1 MGLTELTK
9 KKKKMKVNGNTL
21 IELGF
26 RPGRWFK
33 QAIEHI
39 NANEL
44 DEEAMLAYLEQFKLP
59 APLPLKTE
67 PTKFHINIKAEDEFE
82 IDNVEKVIES
92 MNELMKTPTLV
103 SGSIMPDACPTGPA
117 GLIPVGGVAVA
128 KNAIHPGMHSAD
140 ICCSVMLTDYG
151 KADPKTILDAAH
163 ASTHFGPGG
172 RSRGN
177 QFQLPAELRAKFEAN
192 PFLNSNRML
201 SLAQEHLGTQGD
213 GNHFLYV
220 GKLKSTGNT
229 VVVTHHGSR
238 APGAKLYDQG
248 MYVAES
254 FRKHLSPETLRQ
266 NAWIPFESEEGQDY
280 WDALQT
286 IRAWTKLNHSIIHDA
301 IASKTGTTVENRF
314 WNEHNFVFK
323 DGDLFYHAKGA
334 TPLDNKFMND
344 ITGPRLIP
352 LNMSEPILIVSG
364 ETTENNLGFAPH
376 GAGRNISRTAHRNS
390 KGEQSIVSI
399 FEEETAG
406 LDVRFFSNEIDI
418 TELPSAYK
426 NAASVRNQMKEF
438 GLGTV
443 IDEVLPFGCIMAGDI
458 RKNAPWKRKK
468 NVKIAPAE

>member
-1 MGLTELTK
+1 M
-9 KKKKMKVNGNTL
+9 KKMKIDGKTI

-26 RPGRWFK
+26 RPGKWFK
-33 QAIEHI
+33 DAIEHI
-39 NANEL
+39 NTNEL
-44 DEEAMLAYLEQFKLP
+44 DEKEMLNFLEQFRLP
-59 APLPLKTE
+59 DPIPLKSE
-67 PTKFHINIKAEDEFE
+67 PTSFSINIKAENELE

-103 SGSIMPDACPTGPA
+103 GGSIMPDACPTGPA

-140 ICCSVMLTDYG
+140 ICCSVMLTDFG
-151 KADPKTILDAAH
+151 KADPKAILDAAH

-172 RSRGN
+172 RPRGQ
-177 QFQLPAELRAKFEAN
+177 QFRLPTELIAKFESN
-192 PFLNSNRML
+192 PFLRSARML
-201 SLAQEHLGTQGD
+201 SIAQEHLGTQGD

-248 MYVAES
+248 MHVAEN
-254 FRKHLSPETLRQ
+254 FRKILSPDTLKQ
-266 NAWIPFESEEGQDY
+266 NAWIPFDTEEGRNY

-286 IRAWTKLNHSIIHDA
+286 IREWTKLNHTVIHDL
-301 IASKTGTTVENRF
+301 IATVTGASIENRF

-334 TPLDNKFMND
+334 TPLDSKFMND

-352 LNMSEPILIVSG
+352 LNMSEPILIVDG

-376 GAGRNISRTAHRNS
+376 GAGRNVSRTSHRKS
-390 KGEQSIVSI
+390 KGEKSIDEI
-399 FEEETAG
+399 FAEETIG

-426 NAASVRNQMKEF
+426 SAETVRNQMKEF

-443 IDEVLPFGCIMAGDI
+443 IDEVLPFGCIMAGDVE
-458 RKNAPWKRKK
+458 KNAPWKMKK
-468 NVKIAPAE
+468 RAKIQKL

>member
-1 MGLTELTK
+1 
-9 KKKKMKVNGNTL
+9 MKIDGNTI

-26 RPGRWFK
+26 RPGKWFK
-33 QAIEHI
+33 DAIEHI
-39 NANEL
+39 NTNEL
-44 DEEAMLAYLEQFKLP
+44 SKTEMLNYLKQYRLP
-59 APLPLKTE
+59 DPIPLKSE
-67 PTKFHINIKAEDEFE
+67 PAKFAINIKAENELE
-82 IDNVEKVIES
+82 IDNVAKVIDS
-92 MNELMKTPTLV
+92 MNELMKTPTIV
-103 SGSIMPDACPTGPA
+103 GGAIMPDACPTGPS

-140 ICCSVMLTDYG
+140 ICCSVMLTDFG

-172 RSRGN
+172 RPRGK
-177 QFQLPAELRAKFEAN
+177 QFALPTELIAQFESN
-192 PFLNSNRML
+192 PFLKSVRML

-238 APGAKLYDQG
+238 APGAKLYEQG
-248 MYVAES
+248 MHVAEN
-254 FRKHLSPETLRQ
+254 FRKDLSPETMKQ
-266 NAWIPFESEEGQDY
+266 NAWIPFETEEGQHY
-280 WDALQT
+280 WNALQI
-286 IRAWTKLNHSIIHDA
+286 IREWTKLNHSTIHDL
-301 IASKTGTTVENRF
+301 IAAETGSTVENRF

-334 TPLDNKFMND
+334 TPLDSKFMND

-352 LNMSEPILIVSG
+352 LNMSEPILIVDG
-364 ETTENNLGFAPH
+364 ETTTNNLGFAPH
-376 GAGRNISRTAHRNS
+376 GAGRNISRTAHRKS
-390 KGEQSIVSI
+390 KGEQSIEAV
-399 FEEETAG
+399 FAEETEG

-426 NAASVRNQMKEF
+426 SAATVRNQMKEF

-443 IDEVLPFGCIMAGDI
+443 IDEVEPFGCIMAGDFE
-458 RKNAPWKRKK
+458 KNAPWKKK
-468 NVKIAPAE
+468 KRANAEK